1 MKTISQVFRSF
12 SDCSS
17 LPLSFL
23 ISSLNIFHYVITAQ
37 NLRCIERLYGDHGVD
52 VKETIRKDP
61 AAALP
66 VILPRLKQK
75 QDEWTK
81 CREDLNLAW
90 ADVYEK
96 YHYKSLDHRSFSF
109 KQQDSKY
116 LTPKGKAKTITTRT
130 DLLLYK

>member
-1 MKTISQVFRSF
+1 MKEI
-12 SDCSS
+12 
-17 LPLSFL
+17 
-23 ISSLNIFHYVITAQ
+23 
-37 NLRCIERLYGDHGVD
+37 
-52 VKETIRKDP
+52 IRKDP

-66 VILPRLKQK
+66 VILTRLKQK

-81 CREDLNLAW
+81 CREDLNLVW

-116 LTPKGKAKTITTRT
+116 LSSKGKANTITTRS
-130 DLLLYK
+130 DLLLYKEPMTILPHRLLHTFVSF